1 MPFTSYFNFDLVIED
16 SGELYRARVIDSP
29 VGTATVLFEQPLSE
43 LELENFILRL
53 GVTRQ
58 GSRQPYDTLEMQ
70 TVKQC
75 GESLFD
81 AVFAGDVYTCFMLSW
96 EHARQQGLGLRIRL
110 QINVPEFHDYPW
122 EYLYNTRAK
131 QFLSLSN
138 DTPVVR
144 YRVLPYPELPLSV
157 KPPLKILV
165 MISSPEGF
173 PPLNVEEEWDKLKSS
188 LEPLIKQRLVVLER
202 LKKPTLTE
210 LQHALRRNEF
220 HIFHFIG
227 HGKFVTRK
235 QDGVILLEEEED
247 GRGRPVSGQYLGVLL
262 HDHQSLRLVVLNAC
276 EGARTSRDDPYAGV
290 AQVLVQQGIPAVI
303 AMQFAIW
310 EKSAITFAHEFY
322 RSIADGFPVD
332 AAVSEARKAIFTD
345 GNEVEW
351 GTPVLFMNAPD
362 GMIFDLKQQTG
373 ELRPGPG
380 PATASTEPD
389 SPGESKT
396 WQAGLKSG
404 LSRGWVFLSLAIA
417 LLLILTGVW
426 AAGRNPFLPPG
437 PVGTASNT
445 ASPSATQRP
454 PTPTVTPSPTI
465 TPTPTITLTPTLAVT
480 PTPSATPL
488 PDRVTDSRNIEMVL
502 VPAGEYAMGYDG
514 SGGPDDERPVHP
526 VFLDT
531 YYMDK
536 YEISNAQ
543 YAECVSWR
551 ICPPPVSFLSYNIEG
566 RYYGNPKYDAFPVTF
581 VTWEMA
587 NTFCTQWRKGRLPT
601 EAEWEKAARGPNS
614 LIYPWGDGIK
624 CDLAN
629 YRDQNCGRLAKPYPV
644 SAFAS
649 GQSVYGAFNMAGNVW
664 EWTSDW
670 YSFSYYSESPV
681 ENPLGPLTG
690 INHVKRGGGFLHI
703 FPFARS
709 SNREQGEPTGYGVDI
724 GFRCVRP
731 VSTTLP

>member
-1 MPFTSYFNFDLVIED
+1 MPLTSYFNFDLVIEEA
-16 SGELYRARVIDSP
+16 GELYRARVVDSP
-29 VGTATVLFEQPLSE
+29 VGTASALFEQPLSE

-53 GVTRQ
+53 GITRQ

-75 GESLFD
+75 GESLFT
-81 AVFAGDVYTCFMLSW
+81 AVFAGDVYTCFTLSW

-122 EYLYNTRAK
+122 EYLYNFRAK

-144 YRVLPYPELPLSV
+144 YRVLPFPELPLSV

-173 PPLNVEEEWDKLKSS
+173 PPLNVEEEWDKLKNA

-227 HGKFVTRK
+227 HGKFVARK

-247 GRGRPVSGQYLGVLL
+247 GRGRPVSGQYLGILL

-290 AQVLVQQGIPAVI
+290 AQALVQQGIPAVI

-332 AAVSEARKAIFTD
+332 AAVSEGRKAIFTD

-362 GMIFDLKQQTG
+362 GMIFDLEQTTR
-373 ELRPGPG
+373 LRPRPE
-380 PATASTEPD
+380 PASPSTETASPAAAKKWFD
-389 SPGESKT
+389 K
-396 WQAGLKSG
+396 LKSG
-404 LSRGWVFLSLAIA
+404 IRQGWLLWSLGIVI
-417 LLLILTGVW
+417 LLILISAW
-426 AAGRNPFLPPG
+426 IDGRYHPAPIG
-437 PVGTASNT
+437 PLGTQSAT
-445 ASPSATQRP
+445 ASPSATPLPPP
-454 PTPTVTPSPTI
+454 PTSTPSPTATI
-465 TPTPTITLTPTLAVT
+465 TPTPSHT
-480 PTPSATPL
+480 PTPTDTPTPTATPY
-488 PDRVTDSRNIEMVL
+488 PAQVTDLRGVEMVF
-502 VPAGEYAMGYDG
+502 VPAGEFMMGFDG

-526 VFLDT
+526 VFLDA
-531 YYMDK
+531 YYIDK
-536 YEISNAQ
+536 YEVSNAQ

-551 ICPPPVSFLSYNIEG
+551 ICPPPVSNASYNMEEK
-566 RYYGNPKYDAFPVTF
+566 YYGNPKYEAYPVTF

-587 NTFCTQWRKGRLPT
+587 NNFCTQWRKGRLPT
-601 EAEWEKAARGPNS
+601 EAEWEKAARGPES
-614 LIYPWGDGIK
+614 RIYPWGEGIK

-629 YRDQNCGRLAKPYPV
+629 YRDQNCGRLARPYPV
-644 SAFAS
+644 SAFAA

-670 YSFSYYSESPV
+670 YSFSYYSESPL
-681 ENPLGPLTG
+681 ENPQGPLAG
-690 INHVKRGGGFLHI
+690 LMHVKRGGGFLHT

-731 VSTTLP
+731 VSPTFP